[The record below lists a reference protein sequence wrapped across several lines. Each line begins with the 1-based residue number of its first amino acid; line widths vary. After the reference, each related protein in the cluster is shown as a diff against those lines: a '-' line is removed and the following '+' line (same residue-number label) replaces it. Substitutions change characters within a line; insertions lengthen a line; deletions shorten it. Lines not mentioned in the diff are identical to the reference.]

1 LGIIKRQAYS
11 GTILSYLGVI
21 IGYITTAVLFP
32 DYLTTAE
39 IGLLGVF
46 MSYAYIFAQL
56 ASLGLGRITVV
67 FFPYFRNRQNHHN
80 GFFPLIISIAV
91 AGLIISLTIILIL
104 KKFLISNSNDNS
116 TLFAEYLNY
125 LFPLVIFTLLF
136 QVMDTFNTTLFK
148 AVHGIFLKEFLQRVA
163 ILLAIVLYI
172 FSWIAFDRFVM
183 LYVIAVALP
192 AVILL
197 YYVSR
202 NEEFSI
208 KPMMSPMI
216 RENSRM
222 MANIGLNGIF
232 IGFSGMVIS
241 FVDRIMVERL
251 MGLGPTGV
259 YTTMSYFA
267 TLISIPARALLKISD
282 PVIAQ
287 SWKNKDIS
295 GIRDNYYR
303 SSLNQFLVGSLLTIG
318 IWGNIGNILRILP
331 EEFATGMYVI
341 LFLGLAFLSD
351 MMTGTATYILANSKY
366 YKYQT
371 YYILLLVVL
380 IITTNI
386 LLIPVFGITGA
397 AIATLVSKII
407 SNVIRHQILYRKFG
421 LQPYNVKFL
430 LIALIAGVSYLAQY
444 FIPELG
450 NLYLDLLIRSAI
462 MSILFISMAIGL
474 KISPEVNERYKWLMK
489 ILLKKS

>member
-46 MSYAYIFAQL
+46 ISYAYIFAQL
-56 ASLGLGRITVV
+56 ASLGIGRITIV
-67 FFPYFRNRQNHHN
+67 FFPYFRDRKNHHN
-80 GFFPLIISIAV
+80 GFFPLLISIAV
-91 AGLIISLTIILIL
+91 VGLIISLTIILIL

-116 TLFAEYLNY
+116 TLFAEYFNY
-125 LFPLVIFTLLF
+125 LLPLVIFTLLF

-172 FSWIAFDRFVM
+172 LKWVEFDRFVM
-183 LYVIAVALP
+183 LYVIALALP
-192 AVILL
+192 GVILL
-197 YYVSR
+197 YYVAR
-202 NEEFSI
+202 NKEFSF
-208 KPMMSPMI
+208 KPMMSPVI
-216 RENSRM
+216 RENSRL
-222 MANIGLNGIF
+222 MADIGLNGIF
-232 IGFSGMVIS
+232 IGFSGMIIS

-295 GIRDNYYR
+295 GIRDNYSR
-303 SSLNQFLVGSLLTIG
+303 SSLNQFLIGSLLTIG

-331 EEFATGMYVI
+331 EEFASGMYVI

-366 YKYQT
+366 YKFQT

-380 IITTNI
+380 IITTNL

-421 LQPYNVKFL
+421 LQPYNMKFL
-430 LIALIAGVSYLAQY
+430 LIALIAGISYLSQY
-444 FIPELG
+444 FIPELR
-450 NLYLDLLIRSAI
+450 NLYLDLMARSAV
-462 MSILFISMAIGL
+462 MSMVFISLALGL
-474 KISPEVNERYKWLMK
+474 KISPEVNERFRWLLS
-489 ILLKKS
+489 LLRK